1 MSTVACVHP
10 APVQRRE
17 LLRWLPVLP
26 LAVLG
31 AGAMAQDPSTSSGQA
46 FPARPVRLVVP
57 FPAGGPTDA
66 LARLAADGLAAQFVQ
81 PVVVDNRAGAG
92 GGIAA
97 EFVSRALADGLTLLV
112 AGQGLMFINKPLY
125 RNRKLAYDP
134 DADYVYVGMLG
145 SFPNVL
151 VANPDAVAAQSL
163 DELLAQARANPGR
176 FSYGSNGIGSLTH
189 LSTEILAASAKVKFL
204 HVPYQGAAPQMADLL
219 SGRIGFAINGV
230 QSVLPLIRQ
239 GKLRALA
246 VTTATRYAELPNVP
260 TLVESGFPALDLP
273 VWFGVYA
280 PAGTPAPAL
289 ARLRAALAALTATPA
304 YAAELAKRGAVVMR
318 VPVESS
324 EAMFARERTLWA
336 DAVRTTGATAD

>member
-1 MSTVACVHP
+1 MPFVP
-10 APVQRRE
+10 PVQPASVRRRE
-17 LLRWLPVLP
+17 LLRWSSALP
-26 LAVLG
+26 LAALG
-31 AGAMAQDPSTSSGQA
+31 AGVLAQDS
-46 FPARPVRLVVP
+46 RPVRLVVP

-66 LARLAADGLAAQFVQ
+66 LARLAAEGLAAQLHQ
-81 PVVVDNRAGAG
+81 PVVVDNKGGAG

-97 EFVSRALADGLTLLV
+97 EFVSRAPADGLTLLV
-112 AGQGLMFINKPLY
+112 AGQGLLFINKPLS

-134 DADYVYVGMLG
+134 DADYAYVGMLG
-145 SFPNVL
+145 SFPNV
-151 VANPDAVAAQSL
+151 VVSNPEAVPAQSL

-176 FSYGSNGIGSLTH
+176 IAYGSNGIGSLTH
-189 LSTEILAASAKVKFL
+189 LSTEILATSAKVKFL

-280 PAGTPAPAL
+280 PAATPAPVL
-289 ARLRAALAALTATPA
+289 ARLRAALATLTATPA
-304 YAAELAKRGAVVMR
+304 YGAELGKRGAIVMK
-318 VPVESS
+318 VPVEAG

-336 DAVRTTGATAD
+336 DAVRSTGASAD

>member
-1 MSTVACVHP
+1 MPISSPLCHLP
-10 APVQRRE
+10 LRRRE
-17 LLRWLPVLP
+17 LLRWIPAAALG
-26 LAVLG
+26 ASG
-31 AGAMAQDPSTSSGQA
+31 AGALAQDS
-46 FPARPVRLVVP
+46 RPIRLVVP

-66 LARLAADGLAAQFVQ
+66 LARLAGEGLAAQFNQ
-81 PVVVDNRAGAG
+81 PVVVDNKAGAG

-97 EFVSRALADGLTLLV
+97 EFVSRAPADGLTLLV

-134 DADYVYVGMLG
+134 DADYAYVGMLG

-151 VANPDAVAAQSL
+151 VSNPEAVAAQSL
-163 DELLAQARANPGR
+163 DEFLAHARANPGR
-176 FSYGSNGIGSLTH
+176 LSYGSNGIGSLTH
-189 LSTEILAASAKVKFL
+189 LSTEILASSAKVKFL

-246 VTTATRYAELPNVP
+246 VTSATRIPELPNVP

-273 VWFGVYA
+273 VWFAVYA
-280 PAGTPAPAL
+280 PAATPAPAL
-289 ARLRAALAALTATPA
+289 ARLRAGMATLTGSPA
-304 YAAELAKRGAVVMR
+304 YAAELGKRGAVVMH
-318 VPVESS
+318 VPAGAG
-324 EAMFARERTLWA
+324 EAMFARERALWV
-336 DAVRTTGATAD
+336 DAVRNTGASAD